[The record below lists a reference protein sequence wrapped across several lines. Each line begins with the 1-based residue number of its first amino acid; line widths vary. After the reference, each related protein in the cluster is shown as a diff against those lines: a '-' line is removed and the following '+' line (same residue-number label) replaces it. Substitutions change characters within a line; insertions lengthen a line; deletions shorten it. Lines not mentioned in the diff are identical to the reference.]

1 MMQRTSGETGG
12 AGGKPAPVTFPPLWR
27 LLDTLLIPA
36 LLLAAALLAIS
47 PAASSPR
54 TVLVYRDNTVIA
66 EYPLSA
72 DGEYTVQGYEGPM
85 VVEISNGRVSVIHS
99 TCRRQICVR
108 TQAVSHPG
116 RQIVCA
122 PNHVIVRISADARE
136 EGDVDAVA
144 Q

>member
-1 MMQRTSGETGG
+1 MQRTSEA
-12 AGGKPAPVTFPPLWR
+12 AGGMGEPGVSAVRPPLWR
-27 LLDTLLIPA
+27 IADIMLIPA
-36 LLLAAALLAIS
+36 LLLVAAALAIS

-85 VVEISNGRVSVIHS
+85 VVEIRNGHVSVIHS
-99 TCRRQICVR
+99 TCRRHICVR

-122 PNHVIVRISADARE
+122 PNHVVIRVSADTRE

>member
-1 MMQRTSGETGG
+1 M
-12 AGGKPAPVTFPPLWR
+12 
-27 LLDTLLIPA
+27 LIPS
-36 LLLAAALLAIS
+36 LLMVAAALAIA

-72 DGEYTVQGYEGPM
+72 DGEYTVQGYVGPM
-85 VVEISNGRVSVIHS
+85 VVEIRDGRVSVIHS

-122 PNHVIVRISADARE
+122 PNHVIVRVSSGARE